1 MKKFVILIPSYN
13 DWDCLDLLIPSID
26 QSLQNIIIEI
36 SILVVNDGSIIFNI
50 LSFNKLKK
58 IKHIRILNLKKC

>member
-26 QSLQNIIIEI
+26 QS
-36 SILVVNDGSIIFNI
+36 FT
-50 LSFNKLKK
+50 KY
-58 IKHIRILNLKKC
+58 